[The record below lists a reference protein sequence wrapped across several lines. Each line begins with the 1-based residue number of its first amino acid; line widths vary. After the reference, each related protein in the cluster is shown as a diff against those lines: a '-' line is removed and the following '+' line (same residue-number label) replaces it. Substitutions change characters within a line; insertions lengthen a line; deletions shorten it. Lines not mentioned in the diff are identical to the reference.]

1 MFAGTQINKPRNKTE
16 NPEINSVFQRTE
28 HIIKEDSLVNWG
40 EMFYEWIDILAI
52 WAKKIQV

>member
-40 EMFYEWIDILAI
+40 EMFYE
-52 WAKKIQV
+52 